1 MITYLGITACDLEA
15 LLARGVDDAG
25 APIEGFQ
32 DAEGGWPLRC
42 CLSDSVPGDA
52 IAIVGHSPFP
62 WVSPYRETGPI
73 VVHTKNCPGPS
84 EGFPHQFEA
93 RAQVV
98 KAFGRDAGRTR
109 TQVYDLNALVEP
121 GQGLEHRIG
130 LILQDP
136 RVEEVHVHNVVSQC
150 FNFKAFDT
158 FAGE

>member
-1 MITYLGITACDLEA
+1 MISYSGITARDLKA

-32 DAEGGWPLRC
+32 DIEGGWPLRC
-42 CLSDSVPGDA
+42 CLTDSVPGDA

-73 VVHTKNCPGPS
+73 VVHTENCPGPT
-84 EGFPHQFEA
+84 EQFPRQFEA

-98 KAFGRDAGRTR
+98 KAFGRDAGRIR
-109 TQVYDLNALVEP
+109 TQVYDLNALVQP
-121 GQGLEHRIG
+121 GQGLARHIS

-150 FNFKAFDT
+150 FSFKAFVSP
-158 FAGE
+158 AGE